1 MNESSNLHILNLKM
15 RFFLQLRYLECNYS
29 VRWNENMMKSDE
41 KQRLGTEIDI
51 SEKAF
56 SACNDLL
63 LLEEL

>member
-1 MNESSNLHILNLKM
+1 
-15 RFFLQLRYLECNYS
+15 
-29 VRWNENMMKSDE
+29 MKSDE